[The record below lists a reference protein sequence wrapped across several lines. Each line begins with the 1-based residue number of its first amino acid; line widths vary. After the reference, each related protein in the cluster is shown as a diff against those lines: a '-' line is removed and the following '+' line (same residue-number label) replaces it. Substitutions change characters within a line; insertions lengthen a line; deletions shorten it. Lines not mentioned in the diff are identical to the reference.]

1 MDGRCAVTKLLLLL
15 LLLEAVVG
23 VGVLDGQTIKPTS
36 GEAGPSQSLC
46 GEASGVTS
54 VQPSANSSGVVQ
66 LEDALEY
73 VRSRLLLPLLLSNSD
88 CSARRRSVVL
98 ALPASDDVVYTVLTL
113 LLLVSSAAPPA
124 ARRRLGVTSTKSVRS
139 SISGGNHVSWCW
151 CRSISRVNRRT
162 VARKCF
168 AVTLSARYL
177 I

>member
-23 VGVLDGQTIKPTS
+23 VGVLDGQSIKPTS
-36 GEAGPSQSLC
+36 GEAGPSHSLC

-73 VRSRLLLPLLLSNSD
+73 VRSRLPLLLSNSD